1 MPEFDLDTYADGV
14 LSGNRRLLAKAI
26 TLIESTRPE
35 DGKTGRELLDRVHAK
50 TGNAVRVGITGV
62 PGAGKSTF
70 IDAFGTYLTGKGR
83 KIAVLAVD
91 PSSTV
96 SGGSI
101 LGDKTRMEALGQDA
115 NAFIRPS
122 PSGGALGGVAR
133 KTRETMMLCEAAGFD
148 VILVETVGVGQ
159 SETTVASMVD
169 FFLVLMIAGA
179 GDELQGIKKGIIEI
193 ADALVIN
200 KADGDNVDR
209 AQRAR
214 TEYAG
219 ALHLLRPVSPN
230 WSPPVLAASS
240 LEKTGIPEIWATILR
255 HREALGRS
263 GELEQKRRQQALDWM
278 WAVIDDG
285 LKRAFR
291 RDPAISSLVA
301 EREREVL
308 AGSRPPTSTAIE
320 LLEKFRPGT
329 GNY

>member
-1 MPEFDLDTYADGV
+1 MPEFDLDTYANGV

-26 TLIESTRPE
+26 TLVESTRT
-35 DGKTGRELLDRVHAK
+35 DDARVARKLLDRVHSK

-70 IDAFGTYLTGKGR
+70 IDSFGTYLTGLGHKV
-83 KIAVLAVD
+83 AVLAVD

-101 LGDKTRMEALGQDA
+101 LGDKTRMEALTVDP

-133 KTRETMMLCEAAGFD
+133 KTRETMMLCEASGFD

-200 KADGDNVDR
+200 KADGDNVER
-209 AQRAR
+209 AARAKSDY
-214 TEYAG
+214 EN
-219 ALHLLRPVSPN
+219 ALHMLRPVSLN
-230 WSPPVLAASS
+230 WHPPVLAASA
-240 LEKTGIPEIWATILR
+240 LQKTGIDEVWKTVLAQRAAFT
-255 HREALGRS
+255 ES
-263 GELEQKRRQQALDWM
+263 GEFSLKRRQQSLDWM

-285 LKRAFR
+285 LKRSFR
-291 RDPAISSLVA
+291 EDEKLAPLIAAA
-301 EREREVL
+301 EKDIL
-308 AGSRPPTSTAIE
+308 AGDRSPTSSAIE
-320 LLEKFRPGT
+320 LLEKFRPGS
-329 GNY
+329 GEK